1 MPGGSCRGG
10 ADESHEPIDGD
21 GCGVESLRSARER
34 FERDFILQTLQQSLW
49 DLDKAATTLEMER
62 TALQRKLLQYGLKP
76 QEQ

>member
-1 MPGGSCRGG
+1 MPGGSCRRG
-10 ADESHEPIDGD
+10 ADEQHEPAGGD
-21 GCGVESLRSARER
+21 EQGIGSLRSARER